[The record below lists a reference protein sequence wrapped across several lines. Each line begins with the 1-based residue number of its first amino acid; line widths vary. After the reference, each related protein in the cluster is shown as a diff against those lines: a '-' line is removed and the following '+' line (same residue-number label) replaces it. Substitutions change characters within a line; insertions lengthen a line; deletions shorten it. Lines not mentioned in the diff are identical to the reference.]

1 MRILRNLKGL
11 RKWYVD
17 TISYTLC
24 GFFIIAGAAISINR
38 FWQYEVFYFDFGIF
52 DQAIWNASRFL
63 PPIIDH
69 PAARGKWIFADHLSP
84 SIFLL
89 APFYWL
95 TAKSEMLLVAQ
106 AIITGL
112 SGIVL
117 YVIGKHILRNKLLSL
132 SILICYLLF
141 LGLQNAVISDFHELT
156 VMTLPLMLTFWAIIH
171 RKIRLYF
178 LFLIITLGFKE
189 STFLLG
195 IGMGVLIF
203 FLRKE
208 WVKIALITIILSLM
222 WGYISIKIIIPSFS
236 SGFYSY
242 SPSVNANILDNISSL
257 VNHPLKQRTLFYSF
271 YSFGFLPLLAPEFWF
286 LFLQDYGMRFVG
298 SICCT
303 RWGMGLHYNAQS
315 AVLLGVSGIFA
326 LKHLQS
332 LRLVSKLLPLLVII
346 IAGNAFFLYR
356 FVLHGPFAL
365 AYNPAFYAHT
375 KDFTFL
381 NDLIKRIPN
390 DVSVMTQNNLAPHF
404 THQKILL
411 LKRDYETYK
420 PEYILVD
427 IRPEQNPNNFF
438 NTKDVFGI
446 LELLQKDS
454 KYELIYGTKD
464 QFIFHRIKI

>member
-271 YSFGFLPLLAPEFWF
+271 Y
-286 LFLQDYGMRFVG
+286 
-298 SICCT
+298 
-303 RWGMGLHYNAQS
+303 
-315 AVLLGVSGIFA
+315 
-326 LKHLQS
+326 
-332 LRLVSKLLPLLVII
+332 
-346 IAGNAFFLYR
+346 
-356 FVLHGPFAL
+356 
-365 AYNPAFYAHT
+365 
-375 KDFTFL
+375 
-381 NDLIKRIPN
+381 
-390 DVSVMTQNNLAPHF
+390 
-404 THQKILL
+404 
-411 LKRDYETYK
+411 
-420 PEYILVD
+420 
-427 IRPEQNPNNFF
+427 
-438 NTKDVFGI
+438 
-446 LELLQKDS
+446 
-454 KYELIYGTKD
+454 
-464 QFIFHRIKI
+464 